1 MKFAKF
7 ISFLVGLCCAVA
19 QELRQPPAENH
30 EGHGR
35 SLHLLVNPAD
45 ADIDIVAVH
54 GLDGHWKNSWT
65 AENGLFW
72 LQDLL
77 PLVLPNPRIFSF
89 GHDSR
94 TRGADKPLTQDI
106 PDHAKDLVW
115 LLSNERLLT
124 NTETRPLIFIG
135 HSLGG
140 LVVKSALL
148 TSDQAGVGHLERHK
162 YIKISTGGVFY
173 LATPHQGGQGVSLA
187 QIVTRAYSVF
197 SYTNPKLLAKI
208 APNSEWLQS
217 LQSSYNSI
225 SHQFDTT
232 FFYETW
238 PMTVP
243 LLGRLLVVPK
253 FSAVVPGARN
263 AEEANLAADHKTIS
277 KYFGADDPN
286 FKAVSGRLQVLAR
299 DVKQRVH
306 QSWDHWRKQKQL
318 DIQRHLVELQGR
330 SPLDDATRQSTQSL
344 ESQVDFRVGLV
355 MNQMRNRQ
363 FVGRKRVLARMDE
376 SLQGNDSQNLEIRV
390 MVLFGTGGV
399 GKTQIAFHYA
409 HQSTSRYDS
418 VFWIDGA
425 SLATATESIRQCL
438 ESIKS
443 HHESFAGSKSDSRL
457 LEMIRKAIQPDGIK
471 DFFRKQTD
479 TVENF
484 HCLSRAFA
492 AWLAFPG
499 NTRWLIVI
507 DNVDDPEVF
516 DFRVILPA
524 AQAGAVLVT
533 SRRQD
538 LSLMWDGI
546 EVPSMEEEE
555 AIELLEASSKLSFQ
569 LGTEGWIA
577 AQRLVQTL
585 GYLPL
590 AIVQAGSFIAVQ
602 RPRNPFSSYLE
613 LLTEHPAEL
622 LN

>member
-1 MKFAKF
+1 MKIAKL
-7 ISFLVGLCCAVA
+7 ISFFLELCYTIA
-19 QELRQPPAENH
+19 QELGQPTAENH
-30 EGHGR
+30 RGHGR
-35 SLHLLVNPAD
+35 SLHLLVSPSNAE
-45 ADIDIVAVH
+45 IDIVAVH

-65 AENGLFW
+65 AENG
-72 LQDLL
+72 
-77 PLVLPNPRIFSF
+77 
-89 GHDSR
+89 
-94 TRGADKPLTQDI
+94 DI
-106 PDHAKDLVW
+106 SDHAKNLVW

-140 LVVKSALL
+140 LVIKSALL
-148 TSDQAGVGHLERHK
+148 TSDQAGVGHLERYK

-197 SYTNPKLLAKI
+197 SHTNPKLLAKI

-217 LQSSYNSI
+217 LQSSYNST

-232 FFYETW
+232 FFYETR

-263 AEEANLAADHKTIS
+263 AEEVNMPVDHKTIA
-277 KYFGADDPN
+277 KYFGTDDPN
-286 FKAVSGRLQVLAR
+286 FKAVSKRLRVLIR
-299 DVKQRVH
+299 DVKQRVR
-306 QSWDHWRKQKQL
+306 QSWDHWGKQKQL
-318 DIQRHLVELQGR
+318 DIQRHFVELQGR
-330 SPLDDATRQSTQSL
+330 SLLDDVTRQSTQSL
-344 ESQVDFRVGLV
+344 DGQADFRVGLV

-363 FVGRKRVLARMDE
+363 FVGRKGVLARMDK
-376 SLQGNDSQNLEIRV
+376 SLQGNDSQSPEMRV

-399 GKTQIAFHYA
+399 GKTQIALHYA

-443 HHESFAGSKSDSRL
+443 HHESFAGSKSDNRL
-457 LEMIRKAIQPDGIK
+457 LEMIRTAIQPDGTE
-471 DFFRKQTD
+471 DFSRKQKD
-479 TVENF
+479 HAPDIAENF
-484 HCLSRAFA
+484 NRLSRAFA

-499 NTRWLIVI
+499 NTRWLVVI

-516 DFRVILPA
+516 DFREILPA

-538 LSLMWDGI
+538 LSLMWEGI

-555 AIELLEASSKLSFQ
+555 AIELLEASSKQLSTGHPRVDRCTMSGQ
-569 LGTEGWIA
+569 NIGVPTISNCTGWIL
-577 AQRLVQTL
+577 RL
-585 GYLPL
+585 
-590 AIVQAGSFIAVQ
+590 
-602 RPRNPFSSYLE
+602 E
-613 LLTEHPAEL
+613 
-622 LN
+622 

>member
-1 MKFAKF
+1 MKIANF
-7 ISFLVGLCCAVA
+7 ISFLAGLCCAVA
-19 QELRQPPAENH
+19 QGLGQPPAENH
-30 EGHGR
+30 RCHGR
-35 SLHLLVNPAD
+35 SLHLLFNPAD
-45 ADIDIVAVH
+45 ADVDIVAVH

-65 AENGLFW
+65 AENGVFW

-77 PLVLPNPRIFSF
+77 PLVLPNARIFSF
-89 GHDSR
+89 SHDSR
-94 TRGADKPLTQDI
+94 TRGANTPLTQDI
-106 PDHAKDLVW
+106 SDHAKDLVW

-140 LVVKSALL
+140 LVIKSALL
-148 TSDQAGVGHLERHK
+148 TSDQAGVGHLERYK

-187 QIVTRAYSVF
+187 KILTRAYSIF

-253 FSAVVPGARN
+253 FSAVVQGARN
-263 AEEANLAADHKTIS
+263 AEEVNMAADHKTIA
-277 KYFGADDPN
+277 KYFGTDDPN
-286 FKAVSGRLQVLAR
+286 FKAVSERLQVLAR

-330 SPLDDATRQSTQSL
+330 SPLDDGTRQSTQSL
-344 ESQVDFRVGLV
+344 EGQADFTVGLV
-355 MNQMRNRQ
+355 MNKMRNLQ
-363 FVGRKRVLARMDE
+363 FVGRKGVLARIDE
-376 SLQGNDSQNLEIRV
+376 SLKGNDSQNLEMRV

-399 GKTQIAFHYA
+399 GKTQIALHYA
-409 HQSTSRYDS
+409 HQSASRYDS

-425 SLATATESIRQCL
+425 SLGTATESIRQCL

-443 HHESFAGSKSDSRL
+443 HHESFSGSKSDNRP
-457 LEMIRKAIQPDGIK
+457 LEMIRNAIQPDGTK
-471 DFFRKQTD
+471 DFPRKQTD
-479 TVENF
+479 IVENF
-484 HCLSRAFA
+484 HRLSRAFA
-492 AWLAFPG
+492 GWLAFPG

-516 DFRVILPA
+516 DFRDILPA

-569 LGTEGWIA
+569 MGTKGWIDA
-577 AQRLVQTL
+577 KRLVQTL

-602 RPRNPFSSYLE
+602 
-613 LLTEHPAEL
+613 
-622 LN
+622 